1 MKVKNVDCCK
11 ENETVDGRQI
21 ADEIP
26 TYFTNLGAYL
36 PPSEAN
42 NALSTPLALAPN
54 PTPIPSCSGDIHKQ
68 YSVLSCWKW
77 ILLFQILENSI
88 RENTCRVICEHRLHW

>member
-1 MKVKNVDCCK
+1 MKVKNADRCK

-42 NALSTPLALAPN
+42 NALSTPLALASI
-54 PTPIPSCSGDIHKQ
+54 PTPIPSCSRDIHKQ
-68 YSVLSCWKW
+68 YSVLSSWKW
-77 ILLFQILENSI
+77 ILQFQILVSFI
-88 RENTCRVICEHRLHW
+88 VENTCRVVFKHRLHW